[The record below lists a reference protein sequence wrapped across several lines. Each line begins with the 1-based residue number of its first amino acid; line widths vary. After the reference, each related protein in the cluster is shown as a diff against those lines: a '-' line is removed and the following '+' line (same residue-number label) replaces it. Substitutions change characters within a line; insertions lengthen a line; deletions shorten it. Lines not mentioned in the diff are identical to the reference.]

1 MKKRFLSY
9 IALLL
14 LLSLSLASCAEG
26 LPGHELFVA
35 TKDAVADF
43 SENMEMLFAGDV
55 PLAQNGKTSYQL
67 VVPDG
72 SLKEEYMAALTFF
85 ENNFQSKTGAV
96 LDHCR
101 ENADT
106 PKIWLYASNAQRAEL
121 PTLDAN
127 TFYIGFVGEDLVLHA
142 QNTPML
148 YSAISYFAKEIL
160 PLAKGGTLSLPRS
173 FSYLSTATTCH
184 KNEYIIT
191 RAENSSEKAIATIS
205 YLLDTLNEK
214 AGVRFSIKS
223 DFNTTGAGVK
233 EILVGAPDRAE
244 CNAIL
249 AGLSHDDYYIGGVGQ
264 KLMILAKNDLMLE
277 LAVQKF
283 IETFLNAENAV
294 YDKSER
300 MVQLPTS
307 CDYFHNEAS
316 ALLAN
321 EGKCTVAL
329 VHPRNASKKM
339 LTQIQRFCAL
349 FQKLTNA
356 SLQVCTDEDYA
367 RDPNVFEI
375 LVGDTS
381 RTESKKQMRALAE
394 GEWAV
399 AMPSEHA
406 LVVAAK
412 EDDTLIAALQALGSY
427 LTEMTAKIS
436 PQSIFYEHS
445 YTVIPGVNRLLF
457 LPYSLADEVYFT
469 LPQPR

>member
-1 MKKRFLSY
+1 MKKRFLSC

-35 TKDAVADF
+35 AKDAVADF

-72 SLKEEYMAALTFF
+72 SLKKEYMAALTLFR
-85 ENNFQSKTGAV
+85 NNFQSKTGAT
-96 LDHCR
+96 LNECD
-101 ENADT
+101 EEDDA
-106 PKIWLYASNAQRAEL
+106 PKIWLYASDAQRAEL
-121 PTLDAN
+121 PALDAN
-127 TFYIGFVGEDLVLHA
+127 NFYIGFVGEDLVLHA

-173 FSYLSTATTCH
+173 FSYLSTATTCQ
-184 KNEYIIT
+184 KSEYIIT

-205 YLLDTLNEK
+205 YLHDVLNEK

-223 DFNTTGAGVK
+223 DFNTTGNGVK
-233 EILVGAPDRAE
+233 EILIGAPDRAE
-244 CNAIL
+244 CAPIL
-249 AGLSHDDYYIGGVGQ
+249 AELSYDDYYIGGTGK

-300 MVQLPTS
+300 TIQLPTS
-307 CDYFHNEAS
+307 CDYFHNGAS
-316 ALLAN
+316 VLLAN
-321 EGKCTVAL
+321 EGQSTIAL
-329 VHPRNASKKM
+329 VHPRNVSNKL
-339 LTQIQRFCAL
+339 LTRIQRLCTQ

-356 SLQVCTDEDYA
+356 SVQLCTDEDYV
-367 RDPNVFEI
+367 RDTNVFEI

-381 RTESKKQMRALAE
+381 RAESKKQMHALAE

-445 YTVIPGVNRLLF
+445 YTVIPGVNRMLF
-457 LPYSLADEVYFT
+457 LPYSPSDEVYLT
-469 LPQPR
+469 VPQPR